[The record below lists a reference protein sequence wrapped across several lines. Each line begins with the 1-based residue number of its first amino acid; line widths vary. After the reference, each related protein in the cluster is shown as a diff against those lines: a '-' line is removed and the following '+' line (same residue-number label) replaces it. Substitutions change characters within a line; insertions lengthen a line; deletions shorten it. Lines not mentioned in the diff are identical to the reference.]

1 MNQIPK
7 STENK
12 SKTNTLSSF
21 PDLILEFEKSGYLLR
36 IVKPANS
43 QINIKPH
50 KYTQK
55 NLNEILPKP
64 ILAELKPYYKKT
76 LVTGQ
81 TSFCQFETELEGET
95 FSLEMGLSLT
105 SKDTLLAFLKDSKQ
119 QSDKIKTLYRI
130 QKKLSI
136 ITAKSPHHI
145 MQIDKNYNLLY
156 ADDKTISLFEKC
168 KINFSTASLQEL
180 LYPEEFKTVEKHLE
194 QAWKGKEAIFK
205 TCHKDKIYRIH
216 LVPALCEQ
224 SKNAPASTAS
234 LFIFASDITQQ
245 DHFQKNEINFL
256 KQLQFTQK
264 MESLG
269 SLSGGIA
276 HKFNNLLMGIL
287 GNAGLAE
294 SEISPD
300 STAHLYISDIKEA
313 SKELIDLTK
322 QLLAYS
328 GQGKFKEEN
337 INLNTLISD
346 IEKLIYALVPQTI
359 IIRLNLAKNMKLI
372 RGDLSQIQQLLLNI
386 AQNAAES
393 YQEKNGSVTISTG
406 IMYCDQNYL
415 DKTIP
420 PSETKPGEYA
430 FVEISDS
437 GVGIDK
443 EDLHKIFDPFFSTK
457 FVGRG
462 LGLAAVMGIIKGHNG
477 SINIYSEPEEGT
489 TFKVLF
495 PVIKEQVENNN
506 NFCKLSN
513 NNTKLCNVLVIDDEP
528 WVRRVVAR
536 ILKKLGFSPIVC
548 KNGEEG
554 LEKFLQYKDQISF
567 IFLDLTMPV
576 MGGTE
581 VFREI
586 RKINSKIPVI
596 LSSGYNEKEIIQK
609 FSGKGLAGF
618 LQKPF
623 SFESL
628 KKLLVDKGL
637 IKKE

>member
-1 MNQIPK
+1 
-7 STENK
+7 
-12 SKTNTLSSF
+12 
-21 PDLILEFEKSGYLLR
+21 
-36 IVKPANS
+36 
-43 QINIKPH
+43 
-50 KYTQK
+50 
-55 NLNEILPKP
+55 
-64 ILAELKPYYKKT
+64 
-76 LVTGQ
+76 
-81 TSFCQFETELEGET
+81 
-95 FSLEMGLSLT
+95 MGLSLT
-105 SKDTLLAFLKDSKQ
+105 SKDTLLAFLKNSKK
-119 QSDKIKTLYRI
+119 QSNRIKNLYHT

-145 MQIDKNYNLLY
+145 MQVDKNYNFLY
-156 ADDKTISLFEKC
+156 VDDKTISLFEKC

-180 LYPEEFKTVEKHLE
+180 LYPEELNTIEKHLE
-194 QAWKGKEAIFK
+194 EAWMGKETNFK
-205 TCHKDKIYRIH
+205 TCHKDKIYQIN
-216 LVPALCEQ
+216 LVPALCKQ
-224 SKNAPASTAS
+224 SENTPATPSS

-245 DHFQKNEINFL
+245 EHFQKNEINFL

-287 GNAGLAE
+287 GNTGLAE

-300 STAHLYISDIKEA
+300 STAHLYISDIKKA

-346 IEKLIYALVPQTI
+346 IEKLIYALVSQNI

-393 YQEKNGSVTISTG
+393 YQNKNGSVTISTG

-415 DKTIP
+415 DKTLP
-420 PSETKPGEYA
+420 PSKTKPGEYA

-437 GVGIDK
+437 GNGIDR

-462 LGLAAVMGIIKGHNG
+462 LGLAAVMGIIKGHEG

-495 PVIKEQVENNN
+495 PVIREQVECNN
-506 NFCKLSN
+506 NFNKLSN
-513 NNTKLCNVLVIDDEP
+513 NNNKLCNVLVIDDEP

-536 ILKKLGFSPIVC
+536 ILKKLGFNPIVC

-554 LEKFLQYKDQISF
+554 VQNFLKHKNQISF

-586 RKINSKIPVI
+586 RKVNPKVPVI
-596 LSSGYNEKEIIQK
+596 LSSGYNEEEIIQK

-628 KKLLVDKGL
+628 KQLLIDKGL
-637 IKKE
+637 IKEE